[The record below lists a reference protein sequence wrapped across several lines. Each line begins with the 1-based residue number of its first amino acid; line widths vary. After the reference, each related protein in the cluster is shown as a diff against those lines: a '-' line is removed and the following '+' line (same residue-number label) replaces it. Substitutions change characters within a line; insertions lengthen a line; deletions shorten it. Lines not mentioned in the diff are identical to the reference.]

1 MPLVLLTRTTV
12 IVIYLGESTLG
23 KMPRQ
28 QALGFWADVGRD
40 LPDSTA
46 LDEVAPA
53 QPAYTGD
60 APSNTA
66 DQPCLE
72 RMVTHGWAGTKIGQ
86 HRVYR
91 LGDAAQMRAS

>member
-12 IVIYLGESTLG
+12 IVIYLGESTFG
-23 KMPRQ
+23 EMPRQ

-53 QPAYTGD
+53 QPA
-60 APSNTA
+60 
-66 DQPCLE
+66 
-72 RMVTHGWAGTKIGQ
+72 
-86 HRVYR
+86 
-91 LGDAAQMRAS
+91 

>member
-1 MPLVLLTRTTV
+1 MLLVLLTRATV

-40 LPDSTA
+40 LPHSTA

-60 APSNTA
+60 APSNSHSFA
-66 DQPCLE
+66 LRSPVSMA
-72 RMVTHGWAGTKIGQ
+72 R
-86 HRVYR
+86 YR
-91 LGDAAQMRAS
+91 